1 MRKGGP
7 SACTLPHMAQTEA
20 KSGKA
25 ARRAEIL
32 RAAEREFMREGFA
45 GASMAAIARR
55 CRASKETLYAWFE
68 SKEQLF
74 REVFRA
80 RLGSLTTGA
89 RRAMAE
95 DPHPAHVLPVI
106 VRDTVHMLLAVEPL
120 IRAAASAGGGAV
132 ELAQDLGAVV
142 REDRQRFVA
151 YFEWCR
157 AQGLIAFEDDPFEI
171 ASLFVAM
178 ASGEWS
184 MSTTYR
190 LVDQVTEEM
199 IEAHAQ
205 RVTRLFLRALAP

>member
-1 MRKGGP
+1 MTG
-7 SACTLPHMAQTEA
+7 SEA
-20 KSGKA
+20 KPRKV

-32 RAAEREFMREGFA
+32 QAAEREFMREGFA
-45 GASMAAIARR
+45 GASMTAIARQ
-55 CRASKETLYAWFE
+55 CRASKETLYAWFA

-80 RLGSLTTGA
+80 RLESLAVGA
-89 RRAMAE
+89 RRAMTE

-120 IRAAASAGGGAV
+120 MRAAASAGAGASV
-132 ELAQDLGAVV
+132 LAQDVGAVV
-142 REDRQRFVA
+142 REDRKRFVA

-157 AQGLIAFEDDPFEI
+157 AQGLIAYEDDPFEI
-171 ASLFVAM
+171 ASMFVAM

-184 MSTTYR
+184 MSATYR
-190 LVDQVTEEM
+190 LADEVTEEM

-205 RVTRLFLRALAP
+205 RVTRLFLRAVAP